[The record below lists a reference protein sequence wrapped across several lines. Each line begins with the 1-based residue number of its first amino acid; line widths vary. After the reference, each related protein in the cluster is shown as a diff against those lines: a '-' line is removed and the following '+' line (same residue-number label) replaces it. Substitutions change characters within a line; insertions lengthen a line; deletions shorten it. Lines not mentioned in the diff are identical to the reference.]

1 MSYQGRPFGKAAP
14 KEEVEMANTQPGMIS
29 ISPEQLQDLLKTAIA
44 EAVGQATKL
53 NPIEQR
59 KLDEELQKDRRRN
72 MMMIQLGKIEE
83 ESARQKRDGCSH
95 MRHPAGA
102 GKLAGHSA
110 PRGSLGAEWCTG
122 GQAYQD
128 GTAMIICL
136 RCSST
141 WLFRPDSN
149 YYNAILQNGLLGEA
163 PPPDAQTICP
173 GCFELKPAC
182 RCKELYLISK
192 ADQAV
197 SDAIHGVAA

>member
-1 MSYQGRPFGKAAP
+1 MPPTGEKAA
-14 KEEVEMANTQPGMIS
+14 MIS
-29 ISPEQLQDLLKTAIA
+29 ITPEDLQNLLKTAIA

-59 KLDEELQKDRRRN
+59 KLDEELAKDRRRN

-83 ESARQKRDGCSH
+83 EAARQKREGCSH
-95 MRHPAGA
+95 MRDSKTGDAV
-102 GKLAGHSA
+102 
-110 PRGSLGAEWCTG
+110 PRNWPTGEWTTG

-128 GTAMIICL
+128 GTAMVICT

-141 WLFRPDSN
+141 WLFRPDPN
-149 YYNAILQNGLLGEA
+149 YYNAIIQNGLRA
-163 PPPDAQTICP
+163 TQPPPENLTICP

-192 ADQAV
+192 ADEKITE
-197 SDAIHGVAA
+197 AIFGKVAA

>member
-1 MSYQGRPFGKAAP
+1 MSYQGKPFGKAAP
-14 KEEVEMANTQPGMIS
+14 KEEGEMPNTIS
-29 ISPEQLQDLLKTAIA
+29 ISPEDLQALLRTAIA

-59 KLDEELQKDRRRN
+59 RLDEELQKDRRRN

-95 MRHPAGA
+95 MRYPAGA

-110 PRGSLGAEWCTG
+110 PRGALGAEWVTG

-163 PPPDAQTICP
+163 PPAENHTICP
-173 GCFELKPAC
+173 GCFILKPDC

-192 ADQAV
+192 ADEEVAKSIQAV
-197 SDAIHGVAA
+197 AA

>member
-1 MSYQGRPFGKAAP
+1 MSYQGKPFGRAAQ
-14 KEEVEMANTQPGMIS
+14 KEGEMQSNAFS
-29 ISPEQLQDLLKTAIA
+29 ITPEQLQELLKTAIA
-44 EAVGQATKL
+44 EAVKL

-59 KLDEELQKDRRRN
+59 KLDEDLQRERKRN
-72 MMMIQLGKIEE
+72 QMMIQLGKIEE
-83 ESARQKRDGCSH
+83 EAARRKRDGCSH
-95 MRHPAGA
+95 MRHPAGS
-102 GKLAGHSA
+102 GKLSGQSA

-163 PPPDAQTICP
+163 PPSEALTMCP

-182 RCKELYLISK
+182 RCRELYLMTK
-192 ADQAV
+192 AEEVTKEA
-197 SDAIHGVAA
+197 VAA

>member
-1 MSYQGRPFGKAAP
+1 MSNA
-14 KEEVEMANTQPGMIS
+14 IS
-29 ISPEQLQDLLKTAIA
+29 ITPEQLQELLRTAIQ

-59 KLDEELQKDRRRN
+59 KLDEELAKDRRRN
-72 MMMIQLGKIEE
+72 QMMIQLGKIEE
-83 ESARQKRDGCSH
+83 EAARAKRDGCSH
-95 MRHPAGA
+95 MRHPAGS

-110 PRGSLGAEWCTG
+110 PKGSLGAEWCTG

-141 WLFRPDSN
+141 WLFRPDAN

-163 PPPDAQTICP
+163 PPSEHQTICP

-182 RCKELYLISK
+182 RCRELYLISR
-192 ADQAV
+192 ADEAVAQA
-197 SDAIHGVAA
+197 IREKVAA

>member
-1 MSYQGRPFGKAAP
+1 MPNDK
-14 KEEVEMANTQPGMIS
+14 GMIS
-29 ISPEQLQDLLKTAIA
+29 ISPEDLQQLLKTAIA

-59 KLDEELQKDRRRN
+59 KLDEELAKDRRRS

-95 MRHPAGA
+95 MRYPAGA

-110 PRGSLGAEWCTG
+110 PRGALGAEWCTG

-149 YYNAILQNGLLGEA
+149 YYNAILQNGLGGEG
-163 PPPDAQTICP
+163 PPPENVTICP
-173 GCFELKPAC
+173 SCFELKPAC
-182 RCKELYLISK
+182 RCRELYLVSK
-192 ADQAV
+192 ADEVVRQEV
-197 SDAIHGVAA
+197 LKAA